1 MRAGDGPSVALR
13 ELGRLVGRG
22 LASHL
27 GEHRVCHGAPT
38 AHTAEP
44 KSQVQDTHR
53 PVRWEYRYPNLQR
66 GGWAQKV
73 PSVRKST

>member
-1 MRAGDGPSVALR
+1 MALQ

-27 GEHRVCHGAPT
+27 GEHRVCHGAPK

-53 PVRWEYRYPNLQR
+53 PLCDGNTVIPIYREGAGR
-66 GGWAQKV
+66 
-73 PSVRKST
+73 RKCPR